1 MEGADSV
8 RIASNMTIWDEHG
21 WNTSAGVV
29 VVVGVK
35 TKTLQEKYDL
45 ILTSKDNIPN
55 NITRINIDQSIE
67 IS

>member
-1 MEGADSV
+1 MDGRWPTTTDFDLQSTMKGADSI

-35 TKTLQEKYDL
+35 TATLDEPFSVM
-45 ILTSKDNIPN
+45 LTSK
-55 NITRINIDQSIE
+55 
-67 IS
+67 